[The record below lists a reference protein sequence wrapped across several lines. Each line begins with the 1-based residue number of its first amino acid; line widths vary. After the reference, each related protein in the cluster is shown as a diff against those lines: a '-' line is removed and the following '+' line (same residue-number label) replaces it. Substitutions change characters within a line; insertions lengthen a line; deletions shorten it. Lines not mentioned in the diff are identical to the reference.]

1 MAAVA
6 RLFWPLAVS
15 WLFMSLETP
24 IAMAILSRSDRPEVG
39 AAGFLILM
47 AVAIWIESPVIDLLS
62 TSTALA
68 RSRSDFL
75 RVRTFTLATMVWVTV
90 AHGIVAFTPLYW
102 VLARSVLGLP
112 EEVAQA
118 VRLPLQ
124 IMLPW
129 SALIGWRRF
138 QQGLL
143 IRNGNTRPIVFGT
156 TLRLATIG
164 LVGFGLF
171 LLAGVPALE
180 ATAIALICSVAVES
194 LFVSWIVQPLLRER
208 YSHPADSEGVPL
220 GQILRFHLPLTA
232 TTMVSL
238 TVTPLLG
245 SALAR
250 MPDSVRSMAAWQV
263 AITLVGLVRII
274 PFALPETVIALYDE
288 RRGLHALGWFSVLLA
303 SALTGLLASA
313 WALGLDRSLFEVVLR
328 VPSDLVPLARAGVAA
343 SLLLPAVGVALGF
356 FRGILA
362 AERSSASRLWA
373 MLLGI
378 GTLVALLYGAAPRI
392 GVPGVVA
399 AAAALTVSQLVEA
412 CSLALSSFRRLR
424 TT

>member
-1 MAAVA
+1 M
-6 RLFWPLAVS
+6 
-15 WLFMSLETP
+15 FMSLETP
-24 IAMAILSRSDRPEVG
+24 IAMAILSRSDQPAVG

-47 AVAIWIESPVIDLLS
+47 AVSIWIESPVIDLLS
-62 TSTALA
+62 TSTAFA
-68 RSRSDFL
+68 RSRPDFL
-75 RVRTFTLATMVWVTV
+75 RVRRFTLAMMVWVTV

-102 VLARSVLGLP
+102 FLARSALGLP

-118 VRLPLQ
+118 VHLPLR

-143 IRNGNTRPIVFGT
+143 IRSGNTRPIVLGT

-171 LLAGVPALE
+171 RLAGVPALE
-180 ATAIALICSVAVES
+180 STAIALVCSVAVES
-194 LFVSWIVQPLLRER
+194 LFVSWIVQPLVRER
-208 YSHPADSEGVPL
+208 YSQTSDAAGVPL
-220 GQILRFHLPLTA
+220 GHLLRFHLPLTA

-263 AITLVGLVRII
+263 AITLVGIVRII

-288 RRGLHALGWFSVLLA
+288 RRGLHALAWFSVLLA
-303 SALTGLLASA
+303 SALTAVLGSA
-313 WALGLDRSLFEVVLR
+313 WVLGLDRHLFASILR

-343 SLLLPAVGVALGF
+343 SILLPAIGVALGF
-356 FRGILA
+356 FRGVLA
-362 AERSSASRLWA
+362 AEHRSSSRLWA

-378 GTLVALLYGAAPRI
+378 AVLVVLLYAVAPRL
-392 GVPGVVA
+392 GVAGVVA
-399 AAAALTVSQLVEA
+399 AAASLTVSQLIEA
-412 CSLALSSFRRLR
+412 AALATASLRRRPLA
-424 TT
+424 